1 MFISAVIIFFQK
13 TYEYEGEYVRH
24 RKKETLLM
32 EKRLKETE
40 NDQKLH
46 NDEDFL
52 FLRSILPSMK
62 KLTELQKLEFRGKIN
77 QWLYE
82 TTERNQITMPGYYP
96 AQQNQEIPDFTLS
109 LTFL

>member
-1 MFISAVIIFFQK
+1 
-13 TYEYEGEYVRH
+13 
-24 RKKETLLM
+24 M

-46 NDEDFL
+46 NDEDFF
-52 FLRSILPSMK
+52 FLRSILPLMK

-82 TTERNQITMPGYYP
+82 ATERNQITMPGYYP